1 MKTGAPIT
9 QACVLFLDFDGV
21 LHSVPG
27 TTIGHGL
34 NAHQR
39 DQAFAHLARLETLL
53 QEPQYEEV
61 MICVSSSWKDVYPW
75 EDILG
80 FFSEDMQKRVIGRT
94 PDLGGSTAFGDSPR
108 SMHGSKRTRSL
119 RAGSRWMMP
128 QTRFPSG
135 WKSRVMRSSPTRG
148 WAWAMKRR
156 FRACARRW
164 ICSWRK
170 QSETDD

>member
-94 PDLGGSTAFGDSPR
+94 PDLGRIHGFWRFAEINAWLEAHPLVTRWVAVDDAADAFPFGLEEQGHAVFTHPRLGLGDEETFSR
-108 SMHGSKRTRSL
+108 L
-119 RAGSRWMMP
+119 RQALDL
-128 QTRFPSG
+128 QLEEA
-135 WKSRVMRSSPTRG
+135 K
-148 WAWAMKRR
+148 
-156 FRACARRW
+156 
-164 ICSWRK
+164 
-170 QSETDD
+170 